1 MTLIQ
6 NENELRR
13 YIPNAFTTVKGE
25 TPLLQKLTPYLESAE
40 LWLKQYFTGGVMFE
54 AVQSLATH
62 IVVNKAMR
70 QAVPSLDLVLTPNGF
85 GIVSNSNIAPAS
97 KERVERLIASLESE
111 RDNYIEQLLPLLVQS
126 EEWRGTEQY
135 CFFTSTLFP
144 NITLATLCGYH
155 TNRWKHSSHRPC
167 LRTKKRVKGIGF
179 RKIFYLCNAVLTA
192 RHIDCSYLPPN
203 YHIIVKMN
211 KTNTQ
216 ELALTR
222 CELLLGVCWA
232 VVGLVVTSLSLHL
245 FLCPLKYR
253 LLDFI
258 VYHKYYHY
266 ENKNNQGCSILYYSR
281 TVAIVRITATL
292 LSSIQC

>member
-6 NENELRR
+6 NENELRQ

-25 TPLLQKLTPYLESAE
+25 TPLLQKLAPYLESAE

-62 IVVNKAMR
+62 IVVNEAMR

-126 EEWRGTEQY
+126 EEWRDTEQY
-135 CFFTSTLFP
+135 RFFASTLFP

-155 TNRWKHSSHRPC
+155 TNRWKHYLGLKHRASFIEQQLSEEYISTAQMNALRKVNFLASATPVQSIIIYALRNIVVDRLTGSHKDYS
-167 LRTKKRVKGIGF
+167 T
-179 RKIFYLCNAVLTA
+179 T
-192 RHIDCSYLPPN
+192 
-203 YHIIVKMN
+203 
-211 KTNTQ
+211 
-216 ELALTR
+216 
-222 CELLLGVCWA
+222 
-232 VVGLVVTSLSLHL
+232 
-245 FLCPLKYR
+245 
-253 LLDFI
+253 LLDI
-258 VYHKYYHY
+258 VNTLRSHPEEFPEWHASPTAALFTPPTF
-266 ENKNNQGCSILYYSR
+266 ENKKENKGYWF
-281 TVAIVRITATL
+281 
-292 LSSIQC
+292 

>member
-1 MTLIQ
+1 MKLIQ

-62 IVVNKAMR
+62 IVVNEAMR

-135 CFFTSTLFP
+135 RFFASTLFP

-155 TNRWKHSSHRPC
+155 TNRWKHYLGLKHRASFIEQQLSEEYISTAQMNALRNINFLATATPVQSIIISALRNIVVDRLAGSHKDYS
-167 LRTKKRVKGIGF
+167 T
-179 RKIFYLCNAVLTA
+179 T
-192 RHIDCSYLPPN
+192 
-203 YHIIVKMN
+203 
-211 KTNTQ
+211 
-216 ELALTR
+216 
-222 CELLLGVCWA
+222 
-232 VVGLVVTSLSLHL
+232 
-245 FLCPLKYR
+245 
-253 LLDFI
+253 LLDI
-258 VYHKYYHY
+258 VNTLRSHPEEFPEWHASPTAALFTPPVF
-266 ENKNNQGCSILYYSR
+266 ENKKENKGYWF
-281 TVAIVRITATL
+281 
-292 LSSIQC
+292 

>member
-1 MTLIQ
+1 MILIQ

-25 TPLLQKLTPYLESAE
+25 TPLLQKLTPYLGSAE

-62 IVVNKAMR
+62 IVVNEAMR

-126 EEWRGTEQY
+126 EEWRDTEQY
-135 CFFTSTLFP
+135 RFFASTLFP

-155 TNRWKHSSHRPC
+155 KERWKHYLGLKHRASFIEQQLSEEYISTAQMNA
-167 LRTKKRVKGIGF
+167 LRNIHFLGTATPVQSIVIEALKQIVTDRLTGGGCDNRTALADIVETM
-179 RKIFYLCNAVLTA
+179 RKHPQEFPLWHTSPTA
-192 RHIDCSYLPPN
+192 ALFTPP
-203 YHIIVKMN
+203 
-211 KTNTQ
+211 T
-216 ELALTR
+216 
-222 CELLLGVCWA
+222 
-232 VVGLVVTSLSLHL
+232 
-245 FLCPLKYR
+245 F
-253 LLDFI
+253 
-258 VYHKYYHY
+258 
-266 ENKNNQGCSILYYSR
+266 ENKKENKGYWF
-281 TVAIVRITATL
+281 
-292 LSSIQC
+292 